1 MTGPSSE
8 KGIVIFGRD
17 ITKIP
22 CFRNSFL
29 YGICGGITCGLARF
43 MFTSRVKS
51 ATDFA
56 VASFAVITMGYWF
69 QCRYEYS
76 KTKFE
81 MDKMKYLLQNHMMYE
96 GMNKE
101 EANSIDDNKLEDV

>member
-1 MTGPSSE
+1 MASLLQ
-8 KGIVIFGRD
+8 GIVIFGRD
-17 ITKIP
+17 ITKTP

-56 VASFAVITMGYWF
+56 FASFVVITMGYWF

-81 MDKMKYLLQNHMMYE
+81 MERMKHLLENHIMNE
-96 GMNKE
+96 GKLKE
-101 EANSIDDNKLEDV
+101 KEVNVIDDNKPVDV